1 LVVVEAKD
9 AVAALGGHQAVL
21 AGLVG
26 VGGGG
31 GGSGMG
37 DNGGGVGW
45 VWVGVRGY
53 AKSSALG

>member
-1 LVVVEAKD
+1 VEAKD

-21 AGLVG
+21 ARLVG

-31 GGSGMG
+31 EKGVTWSG
-37 DNGGGVGW
+37 DGW